1 MRNLKWIGEYI
12 IKKLKKHNKLVPNEN
27 GVYIW
32 NKFGTKETP
41 ITATTEAEFVDK
53 VLKYEQSLPAKRL
66 RATADVKRFLKEG
79 IKNGLIMLTAKSKVR
94 LLPPLVI
101 TYEEIDQA
109 IDILKNILK
118 KQVEK

>member
-1 MRNLKWIGEYI
+1 MCAGANVVVDTINEDFLNEVKNKADYIRKALSEIDEIKSISGIGLMIGLELKT
-12 IKKLKKHNKLVPNEN
+12 KK
-27 GVYIW
+27 
-32 NKFGTKETP
+32 
-41 ITATTEAEFVDK
+41 A
-53 VLKYEQSLPAKRL
+53 S
-66 RATADVKRFLKEG
+66 DVVKEG

-118 KQVEK
+118 K